1 MGCISRNNLS
11 SLTHN
16 LNRLKE
22 RHRTL
27 YPISITHDELLEL
40 FAPPEHW
47 ELLRTAADIAEVN
60 AVSNYKTIKFTDDRL
75 RDVCFQ
81 NHVTLC
87 FTANDVGGKA
97 PLMPLNN
104 NLLRTNTALVDKLVA
119 WITSQVTLGYEYGVT
134 AALLNWLSENCD
146 SPKQIR
152 YLWPTLLTLCALSEN
167 TKELG
172 DNLREV
178 KAPQSLPALPPEVRD
193 ALRSSAKTIAIASLI
208 GADQAVEP
216 EPPVHVQLYN
226 AGMRLIGPFGYV
238 SAT

>member
-1 MGCISRNNLS
+1 MACISRNNLS
-11 SLTHN
+11 SLTYSIGI
-16 LNRLKE
+16 LKV

-27 YPISITHDELLEL
+27 YPISLTHDELLEL

-47 ELLRTAADIAEVN
+47 ELLRTAADIAEVR
-60 AVSNYKTIKFTDDRL
+60 AASNYKTIKFTDDRL
-75 RDVCFQ
+75 RDTCFQ

-97 PLMPLNN
+97 PLMPVNN
-104 NLLRTNTALVDKLVA
+104 NLLRANTALVDRLVA
-119 WITSQVTLGYEYGVT
+119 WSTSRVTLGYEYGVT

-152 YLWPTLLTLCALSEN
+152 YLWPSLLTLCALNEQ

-178 KAPQSLPALPPEVRD
+178 KAPQSLPALPLEVRR

-208 GADQAVEP
+208 GTDQAEPKLLPVSVE
-216 EPPVHVQLYN
+216 LYN
-226 AGMRLIGPFGYV
+226 AGMRQMDPFGYV
-238 SAT
+238 SPV